1 MKTAEEIAFDLAS
14 AAIDMMALHSPHTE
28 EMMRGAIGRWKEW
41 QIEKLRR
48 DKDPLRLRIPNTEEM
63 VNRFLSWKLPKSV
76 LPDACVMDREY
87 PHRCGTNL
95 LSANEAREMIQHLH
109 RVNAEVRHGA
119 KDADLD

>member
-28 EMMRGAIGRWKEW
+28 EMMRGAIARWKEW

-48 DKDPLRLRIPNTEEM
+48 DKDPLRLRIPTTEQM
-63 VNRFLSWKLPKSV
+63 VDRFLSWPLPETVKVDLCAYES
-76 LPDACVMDREY
+76 DYAY
-87 PHRCGTNL
+87 PRYGTNL

-109 RVNAEVRHGA
+109 RVNSQIN
-119 KDADLD
+119 KQKSDL